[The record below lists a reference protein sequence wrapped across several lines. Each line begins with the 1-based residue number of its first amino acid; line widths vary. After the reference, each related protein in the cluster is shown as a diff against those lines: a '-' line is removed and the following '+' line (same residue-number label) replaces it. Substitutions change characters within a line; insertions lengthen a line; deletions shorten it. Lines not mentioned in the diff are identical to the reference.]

1 MAKISRPVLY
11 TALLGALAYAVVLYT
26 EPQTKRGPVKPKRS
40 TVSSTSKTIFTE
52 DDYKRTFD
60 RYEAP
65 PRNAFKPVVA
75 RLSGNDALLA
85 QRLDGLPTAFT
96 GGDPNWRYTGTATI
110 DGVRVA
116 LIENTVT
123 GDGVFL
129 HEGESWK
136 QAILTKIEDE
146 AIVMVG
152 PGGGVRRI
160 RLGEPD
166 LDPDPVPIGSGT
178 ASVAP
183 MRVGGRNPSGPIGV
197 APESTLEVV
206 PEARGTGRM
215 GEEQP

>member
-26 EPQTKRGPVKPKRS
+26 EPDSKRAPAKPKRT
-40 TVSSTSKTIFTE
+40 TVATTSKSLFTE
-52 DDYKRTFD
+52 EDYKMTFD
-60 RYEAP
+60 RYEAE

-75 RLSGNDALLA
+75 RLSGNEALLA

-136 QAILTKIEDE
+136 QAILTRIEDE

-166 LDPDPVPIGSGT
+166 LDPDPLPLGGT

-183 MRVGGRNPSGPIGV
+183 MRVGGANLSGPIGV
-197 APESTLEVV
+197 VPESTLEIV
-206 PEARGTGRM
+206 PDNRESGRM
-215 GEEQP
+215 GEEER

>member
-1 MAKISRPVLY
+1 VAKISRPILY

-26 EPQTKRGPVKPKRS
+26 EPEAKRGTAKPKRS
-40 TVSSTSKTIFTE
+40 SVASNANTQFTE
-52 DDYKRTFD
+52 EDYQRRFEPYKA
-60 RYEAP
+60 ELK
-65 PRNAFKPVVA
+65 NAFKPVVA

-110 DGVRVA
+110 DGLRVA
-116 LIENTVT
+116 LVENSVT
-123 GDGVFL
+123 GEGVFL

-166 LDPDPVPIGSGT
+166 IDPDPVPMT
-178 ASVAP
+178 NAAAPVAP
-183 MRVGGRNPSGPIGV
+183 MRVGGNNVAGPIGN
-197 APESTLEVV
+197 SLEIV
-206 PEARGTGRM
+206 PETRAPGRS
-215 GEEQP
+215 GR

>member
-26 EPQTKRGPVKPKRS
+26 EPDSKRAPAKPKRT
-40 TVSSTSKTIFTE
+40 TVATTSKSLFTE
-52 DDYKRTFD
+52 EDYKRTFD
-60 RYEAP
+60 RYEAE

-75 RLSGNDALLA
+75 RLSGNEALLA

-166 LDPDPVPIGSGT
+166 LDPDPLPLGGT

-183 MRVGGRNPSGPIGV
+183 MRVGGANLSGPIGV
-197 APESTLEVV
+197 VPESTLEVV
-206 PEARGTGRM
+206 PDNRESGRM
-215 GEEQP
+215 GEEER